1 MPYEIKQLQNLH
13 RIEPAMNRSLLSGP
27 SFEFRAGTAPVLV
40 SMPHVGTE
48 IPACLQGRLS
58 PACVPLGDTDWH
70 LPRLYDFVQE
80 HGASLL
86 IASYTRFAV
95 DLNRP
100 PDDAPLYASATTG
113 LHPDILFDGR
123 PAFNEGRGLTEEER
137 ACFLGD
143 IWQPYHACIANELSR
158 IRSRYGYALLF
169 DAHSIASAIP
179 RLFEGRLP
187 DFNLGT
193 ADDKSADPALTV
205 RLAAVL
211 SEAPQ
216 YRLAVNGRFKGGYI
230 TRHYGRPDENL
241 QAVQLELAQRTYM
254 REEMPYDYQPELAE
268 HVKPILR
275 RFVGT
280 LLSWA
285 RERYC

>member
-1 MPYEIKQLQNLH
+1 
-13 RIEPAMNRSLLSGP
+13 MNRSPLLGP
-27 SFEFRAGTAPVLV
+27 SFEFRAGTAPLLV

-48 IPACLQGRLS
+48 IPACVQGRLS

-80 HGASLL
+80 LGASVL
-86 IASYTRFAV
+86 IARYTRFAV

-100 PDDAPLYASATTG
+100 PDDTPLYTSATTG
-113 LHPDILFDGR
+113 LHPDILFDGS
-123 PAFNEGRGLTEEER
+123 PAFNEGHGLTEEER
-137 ACFLGD
+137 TCFLDD
-143 IWQPYHACIANELSR
+143 IWQPYHACIASELAR
-158 IRSRYGYALLF
+158 TRSRYGYALLF
-169 DAHSIASAIP
+169 DAHSIVGEIP

-241 QAVQLELAQRTYM
+241 HAVQLELAQRTYM
-254 REEMPYDYQPELAE
+254 REEMPYDYLPELAD
-268 HVKPILR
+268 HVQPVLR
-275 RFVGT
+275 RFVRT
-280 LLSWA
+280 LLNWA